1 LEVLKMV
8 KILKMIALNLLTIL
22 TIFRVLRTG
31 PAGEIGCHGAWDDR
45 AGRVRSVLLPVVLLI
60 GMGSCCCLW
69 PWDIGLAYE
78 DDLVADYAV
87 WAVDSRDSAAI
98 VRKTSPRGATS
109 VIGGISVYGWNN
121 DFILAKTDFRTWY
134 IIEVA
139 GGKVHGPLTREQ
151 YAELRETLG
160 VPPDLTFT
168 RNVFV
173 SDED

>member
-1 LEVLKMV
+1 M
-8 KILKMIALNLLTIL
+8 
-22 TIFRVLRTG
+22 RTG
-31 PAGEIGCHGAWDDR
+31 PVSAIGSNDAWDCR
-45 AGRVRSVLLPVVLLI
+45 PGRVRSVLLLVVFLI

-109 VIGGISVYGWNN
+109 AIGGISVYGWNS

-139 GGKVHGPLTREQ
+139 GGKIHGPLTRVQ
-151 YAELRETLG
+151 YAELCETLG

-168 RNVFV
+168 KNVFARN
-173 SDED
+173 ED